1 MPLTSKDTVPLF
13 TIRIDGADLDPAEAN
28 FVHEIKVTDFLRLP
42 DVCTVAVGY
51 PAKSPDQGNAFQAL
65 DDSQFEIGAELE
77 VKLGSTDE
85 STTQTLFK
93 GEIVTVEP
101 TFQSGSVAM
110 VVRAYDKSHRMLRT
124 RKQRAFTNQTVSDI
138 VQKIC
143 GEYGL
148 SASTDASGDPLDYV
162 IQHNETDWDFIWRH
176 AARTGFEFVVDDSSA
191 RFGKPGEGSDEVE
204 LTYPDDLRSFR
215 PRITAVQQVESVNVR
230 GFDLK
235 TKEQVVS
242 TKSQPEQLTR
252 AGIARDE
259 VQGKFPGAT
268 LEIAGQSFRTSG
280 EADAI
285 AQAQL
290 DRLANSYLAA
300 EGACAGN
307 PKIKAGVKLKISGV
321 GSNYSGTYRVARV
334 VHTIRSGGAYTTAFS
349 NSAGEHTLVGQVS
362 GNGAGG
368 LRIDSLLVGIVTNNN
383 DPDELGRVKVKLPAL
398 SNEESFW
405 VPVAVPSA
413 GNERGLSMLPV
424 PDEQVIVGFENG
436 DPSYPYVLGSIFN
449 GRDKPG
455 DELAVKDGSFALK
468 SDHKALVAAKED
480 ITLRSDGGKWVI
492 QINGGDVQETVK
504 AGQGG
509 QGAYTGQFD
518 GQWSL
523 KATQS
528 IQLES
533 NMQVTIKAPQIQIQA
548 QGPLQ
553 LQGNPVQ
560 IDGGS
565 AVTVSGGVINL
576 G

>member
-1 MPLTSKDTVPLF
+1 
-13 TIRIDGADLDPAEAN
+13 
-28 FVHEIKVTDFLRLP
+28 
-42 DVCTVAVGY
+42 
-51 PAKSPDQGNAFQAL
+51 
-65 DDSQFEIGAELE
+65 
-77 VKLGSTDE
+77 
-85 STTQTLFK
+85 
-93 GEIVTVEP
+93 
-101 TFQSGSVAM
+101 
-110 VVRAYDKSHRMLRT
+110 
-124 RKQRAFTNQTVSDI
+124 
-138 VQKIC
+138 
-143 GEYGL
+143 
-148 SASTDASGDPLDYV
+148 
-162 IQHNETDWDFIWRH
+162 
-176 AARTGFEFVVDDSSA
+176 
-191 RFGKPGEGSDEVE
+191 
-204 LTYPDDLRSFR
+204 
-215 PRITAVQQVESVNVR
+215 
-230 GFDLK
+230 
-235 TKEQVVS
+235 
-242 TKSQPEQLTR
+242 
-252 AGIARDE
+252 
-259 VQGKFPGAT
+259 
-268 LEIAGQSFRTSG
+268 
-280 EADAI
+280 
-285 AQAQL
+285 
-290 DRLANSYLAA
+290 
-300 EGACAGN
+300 
-307 PKIKAGVKLKISGV
+307 
-321 GSNYSGTYRVARV
+321 VARV

-436 DPSYPYVLGSIFN
+436 DPSHPYVLGSIFN

-518 GQWSL
+518 GQWGL